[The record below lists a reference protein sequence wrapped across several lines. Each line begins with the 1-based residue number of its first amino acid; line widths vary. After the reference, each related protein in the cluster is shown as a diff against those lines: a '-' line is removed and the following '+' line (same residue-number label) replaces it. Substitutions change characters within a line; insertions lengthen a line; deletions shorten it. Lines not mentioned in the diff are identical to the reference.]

1 MKLAEIRTD
10 FVAGV
15 VSQSA
20 TGISSLGLIQLTP
33 GVRVP
38 VAQNGVQ
45 NGILNNG
52 TLCTGSDG
60 LGQQYNS
67 PHHVV
72 LERGADVAVVGR
84 GITEASNS
92 AEAAKLYRNLLWK
105 AYQQRVGAA

>member
-1 MKLAEIRTD
+1 M
-10 FVAGV
+10 AGV

-33 GVRVP
+33 GVRSP
-38 VAQNGVQ
+38 VALNGAQ
-45 NGILNNG
+45 KNG
-52 TLCTGSDG
+52 TSGTGSDD

-92 AEAAKLYRNLLWK
+92 VEAAKLYRDLLWK
-105 AYQQRVGAA
+105 AYLQRVGAV